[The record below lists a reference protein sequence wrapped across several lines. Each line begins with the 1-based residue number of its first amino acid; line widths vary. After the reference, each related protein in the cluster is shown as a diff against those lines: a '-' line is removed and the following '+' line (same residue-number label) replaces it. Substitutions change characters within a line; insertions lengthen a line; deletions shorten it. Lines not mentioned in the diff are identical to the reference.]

1 LPASPTATN
10 EPASP
15 TGDGEAVPTSSQRPP
30 GYDDVD
36 LEALD
41 LGAGGEKNRK
51 AKIKGFVTKLIEE
64 DYLRF
69 KFQKKINVLKKG
81 MDK

>member
-1 LPASPTATN
+1 
-10 EPASP
+10 
-15 TGDGEAVPTSSQRPP
+15 
-30 GYDDVD
+30 